1 MYFICIEIDRSKPT
15 WFKFEAKMDF
25 ICIEIDRATKWSMLM
40 KKSAYSVNISI
51 ILPPGFGSPLSS
63 QDSEVHQQLWVRL
76 LGNSAVL
83 LHK

>member
-1 MYFICIEIDRSKPT
+1 MDFICIEIDRREPT
-15 WFKFEAKMDF
+15 WSKFEAKMDF
-25 ICIEIDRATKWSMLM
+25 ICIEVDRATKWSMLM
-40 KKSAYSVNISI
+40 KICAYSVNISV

-63 QDSEVHQQLWVRL
+63 QVWEVHQQLWVRL